1 MRILRKKK
9 HSPSIKRTKLVV
21 FWFVV
26 NIERFYF
33 DRSNAYM
40 IMVKL
45 IEIHSKSHFEYDFG
59 VDQTHK
65 KKIDKVSK
73 SIQKCRMF
81 AKKIERFGSLT
92 VLTEFGLRHV
102 RTIFTPCFFPD
113 ATKTANDVFIRCSF

>member
-1 MRILRKKK
+1 MRSKQIEHIAIWSDNHVKAFMVIESTWEFQEKK
-9 HSPSIKRTKLVV
+9 HSPPIKRTKLVV

-59 VDQTHK
+59 VDQTPK
-65 KKIDKVSK
+65 KNRQNKQIYPK
-73 SIQKCRMF
+73 M
-81 AKKIERFGSLT
+81 
-92 VLTEFGLRHV
+92 
-102 RTIFTPCFFPD
+102 
-113 ATKTANDVFIRCSF
+113 